1 MVERTDRRH
10 FLNAALLGTAGAGA
24 FLSCEERILHAASTA
39 TPDGPPQ
46 APSYMGSPL
55 ATGKIRSLSVSRVI
69 MGGNLIG
76 GYAHS
81 RDLLYVSRLL
91 RAYNTDAK
99 IMETLRVAEQSGVNT
114 IQVHPGI
121 YDVIERYRRDCGGK
135 IQAIVNVDVEYD
147 DLSKV
152 RDQVQDL
159 VGRGAHALYTHGMVT
174 DRCVMNGQ
182 VERVG
187 KVIDLIKAAGVPAG
201 VGSHSLLTTLASE
214 QEGLNPDFYVKT
226 LHPDNYWS
234 ASPKAARDEWCW
246 YRPESADHDGYHD
259 NIFCVDPTR
268 TAEVFQS
275 ITKPWLAFKVM
286 AAGALTPQV
295 GFQFA
300 FHNGADFVI
309 AGMFDFQVADDVEI
323 AVKALKRTKDR
334 PRAWR
339 A

>member
-1 MVERTDRRH
+1 MGQRTDRRH

-24 FLSCEERILHAASTA
+24 FLSREERILEAA
-39 TPDGPPQ
+39 TPPAPDDPSPAPKYSGPPL
-46 APSYMGSPL
+46 PVGRIGNL
-55 ATGKIRSLSVSRVI
+55 AVSRVI
-69 MGGNLIG
+69 LGGNLIG

-91 RAYNTDAK
+91 RAYNTEPK
-99 IMETLRVAEQSGVNT
+99 IMETLRLAEQSGVNT
-114 IQVHPGI
+114 IQVNPGI
-121 YDVIERYRRDCGGK
+121 YDYIERYRKDHGGK

-147 DLSKV
+147 DLSRV
-152 RDQVQDL
+152 RDQIQDL
-159 VGRGAHALYTHGMVT
+159 VSRGAHALYTHGMVT

-187 KVIDLIKAAGVPAG
+187 KVVDLIKAAGVPAG
-201 VGSHSLLTTLASE
+201 VGSHSLLTTIASE

-226 LHPDNYWS
+226 LHPDTYWS

-246 YRPESADHDGYHD
+246 YRPESAEHDGYHD
-259 NIFCVDPTR
+259 NLFCVDPAR

-275 ITKPWLAFKVM
+275 ITRPWLAFKVM

-300 FHNGADFVI
+300 FHNGADFII

-323 AVKALKRTKDR
+323 AMKALKRAKER
-334 PRAWR
+334 PRAWC